1 MRNFTEITIKVPR
14 PESQN
19 RIMSTPIRIVLVD
32 DHKLIRD
39 SWKNVFNRD
48 ERFEVT
54 GVSSDGVEAFEI
66 ITGNPPDIVLMDIN
80 MTPMNGLEATR
91 KILEALPHMK
101 IIGISANNNPKYAD
115 KMLSLGAKGYVTKTS
130 TFDEVKE
137 AILEVMDGK
146 VFVCSEI
153 QKQQGN

>member
-1 MRNFTEITIKVPR
+1 MP
-14 PESQN
+14 
-19 RIMSTPIRIVLVD
+19 TPIRIVLVD

-54 GVSSDGVEAFEI
+54 GISADGVEAFDI

-80 MTPMNGLEATR
+80 MTPVNGLEATR
-91 KILEALPHMK
+91 KILAAIPSMK
-101 IIGISANNNPKYAD
+101 IIGISANNNPKYAE
-115 KMLSLGAKGYVTKTS
+115 KMISLGARGYVTKTS

-137 AILEVMDGK
+137 AILEVMEGRQYI
-146 VFVCSEI
+146 CEEI
-153 QKQQGN
+153 LRQRTN